1 MRFISLA
8 LCTLL
13 LAPCAA
19 IVRALAG
26 QGGGMAKFLTPE
38 ERELYR
44 EQQMP
49 AGEKRGITPDQ
60 RHALSQQMRQQW
72 AAMSPADRQNLKA
85 QLDAQWSAL
94 SPAQQQAIEQK
105 VARHLARRQPQQQP
119 QQPSQGLTMDE

>member
-1 MRFISLA
+1 MRPTILVLSVLVLA
-8 LCTLL
+8 SPLVA
-13 LAPCAA
+13 AP
-19 IVRALAG
+19 ALAG

-49 AGEKRGITPDQ
+49 AGEKRGITADQ

-72 AAMSPADRQNLKA
+72 AAMSPADRQTLKA

-105 VARHLARRQPQQQP
+105 LARHLARRQPQQQP